1 MANNTVTIVGNLTRD
16 PEMRYTTT
24 GRGQTTLGVAV
35 SRRYQDRN
43 GEWQEESGFYDVVCW
58 GTLADNVAASL
69 HKGSRV
75 VVSGRL
81 QFRSWENENGD
92 KRSKIE
98 IVADDVG
105 PSLRWATADVHK
117 VERSG
122 PGDGGPPPSRPAPQT
137 SSAGSGGGGGTD
149 YDEYGEEPF

>member
-1 MANNTVTIVGNLTRD
+1 
-16 PEMRYTTT
+16 
-24 GRGQTTLGVAV
+24 
-35 SRRYQDRN
+35 
-43 GEWQEESGFYDVVCW
+43 
-58 GTLADNVAASL
+58 LADNVAASL